1 MSDRSNPYS
10 HSEQD
15 LDLPEPEQDTAALL
29 DSQVQKA
36 QEQLL
41 HLKRQAEQ
49 VERQK
54 RELEDLSQRQEELE
68 RGRNEIIEK
77 LARSLVVIERES
89 IEAERRVELLATTH
103 RAFTE
108 HLDVLEA
115 INPKNWPSTDLA
127 RELSKAQSDVDD
139 ARIVYAKNRAKIES
153 APAEDASSLHSASS
167 YATESSEP
175 QGFLYWFNAG
185 FAFTLP
191 LVLILAILALA
202 IYLSIK

>member
-1 MSDRSNPYS
+1 MPDRSNPYS
-10 HSEQD
+10 QTEQN
-15 LDLPEPEQDTAALL
+15 LDLPEVEPDTAALL

-41 HLKRQAEQ
+41 QLKRQSELL
-49 VERQK
+49 ERQK

-68 RGRNEIIEK
+68 RGRNDMIEK
-77 LARSLVVIERES
+77 LSRSLTVIERES
-89 IEAERRVELLATTH
+89 IEAERRVEHLQATH

-115 INPKNWPSTDLA
+115 INPKNWPSNDLA

-139 ARIVYAKNRAKIES
+139 ARAIYAKNRAKIEAPIDEES
-153 APAEDASSLHSASS
+153 AVALSGSGYSSEAG
-167 YATESSEP
+167 EP

-202 IYLSIK
+202 IYLTNK